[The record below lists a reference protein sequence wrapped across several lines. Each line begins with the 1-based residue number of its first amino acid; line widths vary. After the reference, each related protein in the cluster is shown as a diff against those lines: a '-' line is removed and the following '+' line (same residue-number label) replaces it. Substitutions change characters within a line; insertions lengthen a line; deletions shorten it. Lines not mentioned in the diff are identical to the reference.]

1 MLQSEGFDADVHGY
15 AGGLLADLPKLGRRF
30 WGRDSSGAYV
40 WAERRMPNLLGR
52 RIYAV
57 AVKPA

>member
-1 MLQSEGFDADVHGY
+1 MLRAAGFEAEVHGY
-15 AGGLLADLPKLGRRF
+15 AGALLADVPKLGRMLR
-30 WGRDSSGAYV
+30 GRSSRPYK

-57 AVKPA
+57 AVKST